1 MARSLSASQKINL
14 KLTGDNTMNTRQTR
28 IEELLQQDREVYP
41 AIKRLLKDTPM
52 R

>member
-1 MARSLSASQKINL
+1 
-14 KLTGDNTMNTRQTR
+14 MNTRQTR

-41 AIKRLLKDTPM
+41 AIKKAFKGYAM